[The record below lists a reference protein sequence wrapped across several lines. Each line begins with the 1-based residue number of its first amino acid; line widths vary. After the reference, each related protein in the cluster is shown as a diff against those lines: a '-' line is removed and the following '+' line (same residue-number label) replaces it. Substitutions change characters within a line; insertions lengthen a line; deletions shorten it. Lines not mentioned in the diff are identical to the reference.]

1 MKLKKI
7 LLSTLVFAVAAIV
20 CALTVGAEKAGDYQI
35 YATGA
40 DTAAITSYS
49 GTATSITIPSKLN
62 GFKVTQIERN
72 AFRGNTKLTKVTIPN
87 TVTLSLIHI
96 SEPTRP

>member
-1 MKLKKI
+1 MKIKKI

-62 GFKVTQIERN
+62 GLLRLNATHFVVTQ
-72 AFRGNTKLTKVTIPN
+72 
-87 TVTLSLIHI
+87 SLQ
-96 SEPTRP
+96 R

>member
-1 MKLKKI
+1 MKIKKI

-49 GTATSITIPSKLN
+49 GTATSITYRRNSMALRLLRLN
-62 GFKVTQIERN
+62 ATHFVVTQ
-72 AFRGNTKLTKVTIPN
+72 
-87 TVTLSLIHI
+87 SLQ
-96 SEPTRP
+96 R